1 MRKFISIIFLIFYS
15 FITNAQNIPLE
26 GDKVV
31 YEIIVENSNLDK
43 STLYGECKKFVANN
57 FKSAKNVIQTED
69 IATGTIICNG
79 YTKINTPH
87 DRKWIRF
94 YKNGISDDQF
104 DFSVQFENKN
114 GKTKMRIYNLTLKS
128 INHQFRND
136 QPYENILVNEIQ
148 QLKKM
153 EGKKREKRLLRFN
166 NSVDI
171 VNSHFNNLLLAFEHQ
186 IKNYQNNNW

>member
-1 MRKFISIIFLIFYS
+1 MKKFISIIFLIFCS

-79 YTKINTPH
+79 YTKINTPN
-87 DRKWIRF
+87 DGKWIKF
-94 YKNGISDDQF
+94 VKNGISDDQF
-104 DFSVQFENKN
+104 DFSVQFENKD
-114 GKTKMRIYNLTLKS
+114 GKTKMRIYNLILKS
-128 INHQFRND
+128 IKPQYFSD
-136 QPYENILVNEIQ
+136 QPYENILFDEIQ
-148 QLKKM
+148 KLKKM
-153 EGKKREKRLLRFN
+153 KGAKKEKELLKFN
-166 NSVDI
+166 NSIDV

-186 IKNYQNNNW
+186 IKNYQINNW